1 MPTEQNKPA
10 PPAAESS
17 QQKAQRTSL
26 RNSRRFIARWI
37 IISSVISLLLGG
49 LLLGFNS
56 QISTLLADFDSLG
69 SIEGGPLAVSIF
81 MLAGGCGLLLLLP
94 VLGGERREW
103 ERIMP
108 LIFEQRGH
116 FSKMLMGSAIFVV
129 TEMSLPAFI
138 GYMVNDIVNT
148 QRSMPGLYIAIGVL
162 LAVLVLR
169 AVGGYF
175 RQNHA
180 QALAYSISADLRQKL
195 YSHLQKMNF
204 SYFDKARQGD
214 LMSTLTNDV
223 EKLQFFLLNSSE
235 DFFVAPL
242 KVYIGIACVI
252 FLNWKLAVVIIL
264 TMPLISI
271 MLKFAG
277 GRLRRINREAQDWV
291 AKLTAELAEGIN
303 TIRLAQSFGLERT
316 ELSRFQHTNEETRR
330 HLLGHAQVSAVL
342 LPIVEAIGFIGP
354 LVIIISLCWWAISG
368 GVDLKAAEILTLAGY
383 GALIANP
390 LGKVSRLMVT
400 LSQGE
405 AASSRINGILD
416 TEAAIHDLP
425 DAKEIAEVDG
435 RIEFD
440 NVTLQY
446 GAKDA
451 YALRE
456 VNLVIQPGTLT
467 AFVGESGSGKSS
479 LVHLVPRFYEVSSG
493 RVLLDGHDVRGL
505 KLANLRSHIG
515 LVSQDTILVHGT
527 IAENIAYGTPD
538 ADHVEILGAAQ
549 SANAHTFI
557 MEFPDGYD
565 TVVGEK
571 GVTLSG
577 GQRQRIAIARALL
590 RDPRILLL
598 DEATSALDSVS
609 EAMVQDAL
617 NKLMFGRT
625 TLLVAHRLSTV
636 RHADNIVVLKAG
648 RIFEQGNHEALIAKG
663 GEYARLVKL
672 QGMAREESG

>member
-1 MPTEQNKPA
+1 MHPVPETD
-10 PPAAESS
+10 S
-17 QQKAQRTSL
+17 QRQAGKLNL

-37 IISSVISLLLGG
+37 LAGSLISLALGG
-49 LLLGFNS
+49 LLLGFNTQVS
-56 QISTLLADFDSLG
+56 AYLAGFNALDG
-69 SIEGGPLAVSIF
+69 VQGGPLAVAIF
-81 MLAGGCGLLLLLP
+81 LLSGGCGLLLLLP
-94 VLGGERREW
+94 ALGGARREW

-108 LIFEQRGH
+108 LVFGQRSH
-116 FSKMLMGSAIFVV
+116 FSKMLAGSAIFVI

-138 GYMVNDIVNT
+138 GYMVQEIVNN
-148 QRSMPGLYIAIGVL
+148 QRSMTGLYISIGVL
-162 LAVLVLR
+162 LLVILLR
-169 AVGGYF
+169 MLGGYL
-175 RQNHA
+175 RMDNA
-180 QALAYSISADLRQKL
+180 QALAYSISADLRQRL
-195 YSHLQKMNF
+195 YRHLQKMNF

-242 KVYIGIACVI
+242 KVYIGVACVI
-252 FLNWKLAVVIIL
+252 FLNWKLALVILL

-271 MLKFAG
+271 LLKVAG
-277 GRLRRINREAQDWV
+277 GRLRRINREAQEWV

-303 TIRLAQSFGLERT
+303 TIRLAQSFGLEGT
-316 ELSRFQHTNEETRR
+316 ELSRFQHTNEETRSR
-330 HLLGHAQVSAVL
+330 LLHHARVSAIL

-354 LVIIISLCWWAISG
+354 LVIILSLCWWAISG
-368 GVDLKAAEILTLAGY
+368 GVDLEAAEIVTLAGY

-405 AASSRINGILD
+405 AASARINGILD
-416 TEAAIHDLP
+416 TEAAIHDVP
-425 DAKEIAEVDG
+425 DAKQLELTAG

-440 NVTLQY
+440 NVSLQY
-446 GAKDA
+446 GPKDGH
-451 YALRE
+451 ALRE
-456 VNLVIQPGTLT
+456 INLTIEPGTLT

-479 LVHLVPRFYEVSSG
+479 LVHLVPRFYEASSG

-505 KLANLRSHIG
+505 KLASLRSHIG

-527 IAENIAYGTPD
+527 IAENIAYGTPG

-549 SANAHTFI
+549 SANAHAFI

-636 RHADNIVVLKAG
+636 RRADNIVVLKGG
-648 RIFEQGNHEALIAKG
+648 RIVEQGNHEALIAKG

-672 QGMAREESG
+672 QGGDGSQAKA